1 MPSEPGAEPLP
12 LFFSI
17 ADGSVFKDIDM
28 ENRFEKIGKYWNFV
42 FITFSVLGIILAL
55 NQLFSWRLF
64 GFAPMDNAYL
74 FLSLAFYLSCAFLLY
89 PAVSSASDRVPW
101 YDVILFLV
109 AVIIN
114 VYFGMHGIEIIEK
127 GWEYQSPL
135 APTIFSVLLWLLVL
149 EAVRRSTD
157 MFMTIMCLIF
167 SAYPLFAIYMPGF
180 MQGQSY
186 DILTAARLY
195 AMGSSGILGIPLDV
209 VCTLLIGFM
218 VFGVVLQ
225 STGGGAFF
233 FKLAQSLLGHTRG
246 GAAKISILASA
257 FFGMISGSTTSN
269 TLTIGAMTIS
279 AMKTT
284 GFPPHMAAAIE
295 ACASTGGPI
304 MPPVMG
310 AAAFIMASFLNMPYA
325 YVAIGAFIP
334 ASLYYLGLF
343 VQVDGYA
350 AKANLKGL
358 PKEDLPSFWGTL
370 RDGWFYIFVI
380 VLLVYLLMTLRLE
393 ARAPYYASGALVLLS
408 MIKKETRLNPK
419 KFIAMIA
426 SIGKV
431 ISQLVAI
438 LAAAGLIIG
447 GLSIT
452 GVALAFSRE
461 LVGAVGNNIFL
472 ILLMGAFSSFVLGLG
487 MTITACYIFL
497 AIVMVP
503 ALIQLGID
511 PLAAHLFVFYW
522 GVLSEITPP
531 VALCVSAA
539 SGLAGSNFMQTGW
552 TAMRLGAVKYIIPF
566 FFAYNPALLTHGVWW
581 EVLMFTSFAVIGIYY
596 LGSALEGYLWGI
608 GQIKWPSRIP
618 LIGGGLLIAFPETI
632 TTVIGLIIV
641 GSVNLIC
648 YMGAKRKIPAGIS
661 P

>member
-1 MPSEPGAEPLP
+1 MESR
-12 LFFSI
+12 FSQ
-17 ADGSVFKDIDM
+17 
-28 ENRFEKIGKYWNFV
+28 IGGFWYVIFV
-42 FITFSVLGIILAL
+42 IFSALGIILAI
-55 NQLFSWRLF
+55 NQLFSLALF
-64 GFAPMDNAYL
+64 GFSPLDTSYL
-74 FLSLAFYLSCAFLLY
+74 YLSLAFYLSTSFIIY
-89 PAVSSASDRVPW
+89 PATKSAAKKVPW
-101 YDVILFLV
+101 YDVALFLV
-109 AVIIN
+109 VTFISI
-114 VYFGMHGIEIIEK
+114 YFGVHGKEIIER
-127 GWEYQSPL
+127 GWEYRAPL
-135 APTIFSVLLWLLVL
+135 APTLFGVFLWLLVL

-157 MFMTIMCLIF
+157 IYMVLMCLIF
-167 SAYPLFAIYMPGF
+167 SIFPLFAVYMPGF
-180 MQGQSY
+180 LQGQSY
-186 DILTAARLY
+186 DLLTSARLY
-195 AMGSSGILGIPLDV
+195 AMGTNGILGIPLDV

-218 VFGVVLQ
+218 VFGIVLQ

-310 AAAFIMASFLNMPYA
+310 AAAFIMASFLNVPYA
-325 YVAIGAFIP
+325 FVAVGAFIP
-334 ASLYYLGLF
+334 ACLYYLGLF

-358 PKEDLPSFWGTL
+358 SKAELPSFWATL
-370 RDGWFYIFVI
+370 KNGWFYIFGI
-380 VLLVYLLMTLRLE
+380 VVLVYLLLNLRME
-393 ARAPYYASGALVLLS
+393 ARAPYYASGVLVALS
-408 MIKKETRLNPK
+408 MIRKETRLNWK
-419 KFIAMIA
+419 KFIELIA
-426 SIGKV
+426 SIGRV
-431 ISQLVAI
+431 VAQLVAI

-472 ILLMGAFSSFVLGLG
+472 ILLMGAISSFVLGLG

-503 ALIQLGID
+503 ALISLGID

-539 SGLAGSNFMQTGW
+539 CGLAGSNFMQTGW

-566 FFAYNPALLTHGVWW
+566 FFAYNPALLTHGAWW
-581 EVLMFTSFAVIGIYY
+581 EVLLFTAFAVVGIYY

-608 GQIKWPSRIP
+608 GQINWPSRIF
-618 LIGGGLLIAFPETI
+618 LVTGGLLIAFPEI
-632 TTVIGLIIV
+632 YTTLIGLVIV
-641 GSVNLIC
+641 VCVNLIC
-648 YMGAKRKIPAGIS
+648 YFTSRRRLTVGVS

>member
-1 MPSEPGAEPLP
+1 
-12 LFFSI
+12 
-17 ADGSVFKDIDM
+17 
-28 ENRFEKIGKYWNFV
+28 
-42 FITFSVLGIILAL
+42 
-55 NQLFSWRLF
+55 
-64 GFAPMDNAYL
+64 
-74 FLSLAFYLSCAFLLY
+74 
-89 PAVSSASDRVPW
+89 
-101 YDVILFLV
+101 
-109 AVIIN
+109 
-114 VYFGMHGIEIIEK
+114 
-127 GWEYQSPL
+127 
-135 APTIFSVLLWLLVL
+135 
-149 EAVRRSTD
+149 
-157 MFMTIMCLIF
+157 
-167 SAYPLFAIYMPGF
+167 MPGF
-180 MQGQSY
+180 LQGQSY
-186 DILTAARLY
+186 DLFTSARLY
-195 AMGSSGILGIPLDV
+195 AMGTNGILGIPLDV

-218 VFGVVLQ
+218 VFGIVLQ
-225 STGGGAFF
+225 NTGGGTFF

-284 GFPPHMAAAIE
+284 GFPAHMAAAIE

-310 AAAFIMASFLNMPYA
+310 AAAFIMASFLNVPYA

-334 ASLYYLGLF
+334 ACLYYLGLF

-358 PKEDLPSFWGTL
+358 SKAELPSFWETL
-370 RDGWFYIFVI
+370 KDGWFYILGI
-380 VLLVYLLMTLRLE
+380 VVLVYLLLNLRME
-393 ARAPYYASGALVLLS
+393 ARAPYYASGVLVALS
-408 MIKKETRLNPK
+408 MIKKETRLNWK
-419 KFIAMIA
+419 KFIDLIA
-426 SIGKV
+426 SIGRV
-431 ISQLVAI
+431 VTQLVAI

-503 ALIQLGID
+503 ALIALGID

-581 EVLMFTSFAVIGIYY
+581 EVLLVTFFAVVGIYY

-608 GQIKWPSRIP
+608 GQINWPSRIF
-618 LIGGGLLIAFPETI
+618 LVMGGLLIAFPEI
-632 TTVIGLIIV
+632 YTTLIGLVIV
-641 GSVNLIC
+641 VCVNLI
-648 YMGAKRKIPAGIS
+648 YYFTSRRRRTAGVS

>member
-1 MPSEPGAEPLP
+1 VES
-12 LFFSI
+12 
-17 ADGSVFKDIDM
+17 
-28 ENRFEKIGKYWNFV
+28 RFEKIGKYWH
-42 FITFSVLGIILAL
+42 FIFIIFSLLGIVIAL
-55 NQLFSWRLF
+55 NQLFSWQLF

-74 FLSLAFYLSCAFLLY
+74 YWSLAFYLSSVFLLY
-89 PAVSSASDRVPW
+89 PGAKSASDHVPW
-101 YDVILFLV
+101 YDVICFLV
-109 AVIIN
+109 AVVIN
-114 VYFGMHGIEIIEK
+114 AYFGMHGVQIIEK

-135 APTIFSVLLWLLVL
+135 APTIISVCLWLLVV

-157 MFMTIMCLIF
+157 IYMTIMCLIF
-167 SAYPLFAIYMPGF
+167 SAYPLFAFYMPGF

-186 DILTAARLY
+186 DILTTARLY

-218 VFGVVLQ
+218 VFGIVLQ

-279 AMKTT
+279 AMKST

-334 ASLYYLGLF
+334 ACLYYLGLF
-343 VQVDGYA
+343 IQVDGYA

-358 PKEDLPSFWGTL
+358 SKEELPSFWRTL

-380 VLLVYLLMTLRLE
+380 VLLVYLLLTLRLE
-393 ARAPYYASGALVLLS
+393 ARAPYYASGVLILLS

-419 KFIAMIA
+419 KFVAMIA
-426 SIGKV
+426 SIGRV
-431 ISQLVAI
+431 TTQLVAI

-472 ILLMGAFSSFVLGLG
+472 ILLMGALSSFILGLG

-566 FFAYNPALLTHGVWW
+566 FFAYNPALLTHGTWW
-581 EVLMFTSFAVIGIYY
+581 EVILVTCFAVVGIYY
-596 LGSALEGYLWGI
+596 LGSALEGYLWKI
-608 GQIKWPSRIP
+608 GPIRWFARIT
-618 LIGGGLLIAFPETI
+618 LVIGGLLIAFPEMI
-632 TTVIGLIIV
+632 TTLVGLVIVIIANV
-641 GSVNLIC
+641 IC
-648 YMGAKRKIPAGIS
+648 YLGVKRRGAARVS
-661 P
+661 PQI

>member
-1 MPSEPGAEPLP
+1 MGRIKKIPRL
-12 LFFSI
+12 
-17 ADGSVFKDIDM
+17 
-28 ENRFEKIGKYWNFV
+28 NRFWQVV
-42 FITFSVLGIILAL
+42 FTLFSLVGIVLAI
-55 NQLFSWRLF
+55 NQLFTLRLF
-64 GFAPMDNAYL
+64 GFAPIDTSYFYL
-74 FLSLAFYLSCAFLLY
+74 ILAFYLSATFLLY
-89 PAVSSASDRVPW
+89 PARSSIGADRLPW
-101 YDVILFLV
+101 YDAVLFCLTTGIGIYL
-109 AVIIN
+109 AV
-114 VYFGMHGIEIIEK
+114 HGLDIIEL
-127 GWEYQSPL
+127 GWEYT
-135 APTIFSVLLWLLVL
+135 APFTPTLFSVLLWILVL

-157 MFMTIMCLIF
+157 IYLTIVCLFF
-167 SAYPLFAIYMPGF
+167 SLYPLFAFHMPSF

-186 DILTAARLY
+186 DFFTTARLHS
-195 AMGSSGILGIPLDV
+195 MGRNGIIGIPLDV

-218 VFGVVLQ
+218 VFGIVLMA
-225 STGGGAFF
+225 TGGGTFF

-284 GFPPHMAAAIE
+284 GFPPHYAAAIE

-310 AAAFIMASFLNMPYA
+310 AAAFIMASFLNQPYA
-325 YVAIGAFIP
+325 YVCIGAFIP
-334 ASLYYLGLF
+334 GILYYLGLF
-343 VQVDGYA
+343 TQVDGFS

-358 PKEDLPSFWGTL
+358 PKEELPRFWQTL
-370 RDGWFYIFVI
+370 KGGWFYISVI
-380 VLLVYLLMTLRLE
+380 FILVYLLLTLHLE
-393 ARAPYYASGALVLLS
+393 ARAPYYASASLVVLS
-408 MIKKETRLNPK
+408 FLKKATRLGWAK
-419 KFIAMIA
+419 AVDLIAD
-426 SIGKV
+426 IGKV
-431 ISQLVAI
+431 VAQLVAI

-461 LVGAVGNNIFL
+461 LVGAVGDNLFL

-503 ALIQLGID
+503 ALVQLGID

-531 VALCVSAA
+531 VAICVSAA
-539 SGLAGSNFMQTGW
+539 CGLAGSNFMQTGW

-566 FFAYNPALLTHGVWW
+566 FFVYNPALLTHGVWW
-581 EVLMFTSFAVIGIYY
+581 EVLMVTSFAVIGIFY

-608 GQIKWPSRIP
+608 GELRTIDRIP
-618 LIGGGLLIAFPETI
+618 LIIGGLLTAFPEMMTS
-632 TTVIGLIIV
+632 VIGIV
-641 GSVNLIC
+641 LLGSVNGLLWLTRRRE
-648 YMGAKRKIPAGIS
+648 RKDPSLPGGH
-661 P
+661 

>member
-1 MPSEPGAEPLP
+1 
-12 LFFSI
+12 
-17 ADGSVFKDIDM
+17 M
-28 ENRFEKIGKYWNFV
+28 ESRFEKIGKYWRSIFV
-42 FITFSVLGIILAL
+42 AFSLLGIVLAL
-55 NQLFSWRLF
+55 NQLFSWHLL

-74 FLSLAFYLSCAFLLY
+74 FWSLAFYLSSVFLLY
-89 PAVSSASDRVPW
+89 PATKSASGHVPW
-101 YDVILFLV
+101 YDVICFVV
-109 AVIIN
+109 AVVVN
-114 VYFGMHGIEIIEK
+114 AYFGMHGIEIIEK
-127 GWEYQSPL
+127 GWEYQAPF
-135 APTIFSVLLWLLVL
+135 APTLFSVFLWALVL

-157 MFMTIMCLIF
+157 IYMTIMCVIF

-218 VFGVVLQ
+218 VFGIVLQ

-233 FKLAQSLLGHTRG
+233 FKLAQSLLGSTRG

-279 AMKTT
+279 AMKST

-325 YVAIGAFIP
+325 YVAIGALIP
-334 ASLYYLGLF
+334 ACLYYLGLF
-343 VQVDGYA
+343 IQVDGYA

-358 PKEDLPSFWGTL
+358 PKADLPSFWATL

-380 VLLVYLLMTLRLE
+380 VLMVYLLMTLRLE

-408 MIKKETRLNPK
+408 MIKKETRLTPK

-426 SIGKV
+426 SVGKV
-431 ISQLVAI
+431 TTQLVAI

-472 ILLMGAFSSFVLGLG
+472 ILLMGALSSFVLGLG

-552 TAMRLGAVKYIIPF
+552 TAMRLGAVKYIVPF
-566 FFAYNPALLTHGVWW
+566 FFAYNPALLTHGPWW
-581 EVLMFTSFAVIGIYY
+581 EIMWVTCSAVVGIYY
-596 LGSALEGYLWGI
+596 LGSALEGYLWKI
-608 GQIKWPSRIP
+608 GAIRASARVP
-618 LIGGGLLIAFPETI
+618 LVIGGLLIAFPEM
-632 TTVIGLIIV
+632 TTTLVGLALV
-641 GSVNLIC
+641 ACVNTIC
-648 YMGAKRKIPAGIS
+648 YIGVRRRMTPRIGVS
-661 P
+661 S

>member
-1 MPSEPGAEPLP
+1 MDS
-12 LFFSI
+12 
-17 ADGSVFKDIDM
+17 
-28 ENRFEKIGKYWNFV
+28 RFEKIGKFWHVIFV
-42 FITFSVLGIILAL
+42 VFSLLGIFVAI
-55 NQLFSWRLF
+55 NQLFRLQLF
-64 GFAPMDNAYL
+64 GFNPLDTSYL
-74 FLSLAFYLSCAFLLY
+74 YYSLAFYLSTVFILY
-89 PAVSSASDRVPW
+89 PAVKTARDRVPW
-101 YDVILFLV
+101 YDVFLFLV
-109 AVIIN
+109 VVIIN
-114 VYFGMHGIEIIEK
+114 IYFGIHGLDIIER
-127 GWEYQSPL
+127 GWEYRSPL
-135 APTIFSVLLWLLVL
+135 MPTIFSALLWFLVM

-157 MFMTIMCLIF
+157 IYMTFMCLIF
-167 SAYPLFAIYMPGF
+167 SAYPLFAAHLPGF
-180 MQGQSY
+180 LQGQPH
-186 DILTAARLY
+186 DFLTSARLY
-195 AMGSSGILGIPLDV
+195 AMGSNGILGIPLDV

-225 STGGGAFF
+225 STGGGTFF

-284 GFPPHMAAAIE
+284 GFPPHLAAAIE

-310 AAAFIMASFLNMPYA
+310 AAAFIMASFLNVPYA
-325 YVAIGAFIP
+325 VVAIGAFIP
-334 ASLYYLGLF
+334 ACLYYLGLF

-350 AKANLKGL
+350 AKANLKGISR
-358 PKEDLPSFWGTL
+358 EELPSFWATFK
-370 RDGWFYIFVI
+370 DGWFYTLAI
-380 VLLVYLLMTLRLE
+380 VLLVYFLLTLRLE
-393 ARAPYYASGALVLLS
+393 ARAPYYASAALVLLS
-408 MIKKETRLNPK
+408 MIKKETRFNWK
-419 KFIAMIA
+419 KFIDLIA

-431 ISQLVAI
+431 VTQLVAI

-447 GLSIT
+447 GLSVT

-472 ILLMGAFSSFVLGLG
+472 ILLMGALSSFVLGLG

-503 ALIQLGID
+503 ALISLGID

-539 SGLAGSNFMQTGW
+539 SGLAGSNFMQTGL

-581 EVLMFTSFAVIGIYY
+581 EVLLVTSFAVVGIYY

-608 GQIKWPSRIP
+608 GLLNWPSRIL
-618 LIGGGLLIAFPETI
+618 LILGGLLIAFPEI
-632 TTVIGLIIV
+632 YTTLIGLIIV
-641 GSVNLIC
+641 ICVNLAC
-648 YMGAKRKIPAGIS
+648 YIRSRRGMALKVSA
-661 P
+661 

>member
-1 MPSEPGAEPLP
+1 MESR
-12 LFFSI
+12 FS
-17 ADGSVFKDIDM
+17 
-28 ENRFEKIGKYWNFV
+28 KIGKPWHV
-42 FITFSVLGIILAL
+42 TFIIFSALGIILAV
-55 NQLFSWRLF
+55 NQLFSLALF
-64 GFAPMDNAYL
+64 GFSPLDTSYL
-74 FLSLAFYLSCAFLLY
+74 YLSLAFYLSTAFIIY
-89 PAVSSASDRVPW
+89 PAVKSAADKVPW
-101 YDVILFLV
+101 YDVVLFLV
-109 AVIIN
+109 AAIIN
-114 VYFGMHGIEIIEK
+114 IYFGVHGKDIIER
-127 GWEYQSPL
+127 GWEYRAPL
-135 APTIFSVLLWLLVL
+135 APTLFSVFLWLLVL

-157 MFMTIMCLIF
+157 IYMVLMCSIF
-167 SAYPLFAIYMPGF
+167 SVFPLFAIYMPGF
-180 MQGQSY
+180 LQGQSY
-186 DILTAARLY
+186 DILTSARLY
-195 AMGSSGILGIPLDV
+195 AMGTSGILGIPLDV

-218 VFGVVLQ
+218 VFGIVLQ
-225 STGGGAFF
+225 STGGGTFF

-284 GFPPHMAAAIE
+284 GFPSHLAAAIE

-310 AAAFIMASFLNMPYA
+310 AAAFIMASFLNVPYA

-334 ASLYYLGLF
+334 ACLYYLGLF

-358 PKEDLPSFWGTL
+358 SKEELPSFWATL
-370 RDGWFYIFVI
+370 KNGWFYIFGI
-380 VLLVYLLMTLRLE
+380 VVLVYLLLNLRME
-393 ARAPYYASGALVLLS
+393 ARAPYYASGVLVALA
-408 MIKKETRLNPK
+408 MIKKETRFNWTKAIDL
-419 KFIAMIA
+419 IAN
-426 SIGKV
+426 IGKV
-431 ISQLVAI
+431 VTQLVAI

-503 ALIQLGID
+503 ALISLGID

-539 SGLAGSNFMQTGW
+539 CGLAGSNFMQTGW

-566 FFAYNPALLTHGVWW
+566 FFAYNPALLTHGAWW
-581 EVLMFTSFAVIGIYY
+581 EVLLFTFFAAVGIYY

-608 GQIKWPSRIP
+608 GQLNWPSRIL
-618 LIGGGLLIAFPETI
+618 LILAGLLIAFPEII
-632 TTVIGLIIV
+632 TSLIGLIMAICV
-641 GSVNLIC
+641 NSVC
-648 YMGAKRKIPAGIS
+648 YFTSRRRLTAGAS
-661 P
+661 S

>member
-1 MPSEPGAEPLP
+1 
-12 LFFSI
+12 
-17 ADGSVFKDIDM
+17 M
-28 ENRFEKIGKYWNFV
+28 ENRFSKIGKFWYV
-42 FITFSVLGIILAL
+42 IFIIFSALGIILAI
-55 NQLFSWRLF
+55 NQLFSLALF
-64 GFAPMDNAYL
+64 GFSPLDTSYL
-74 FLSLAFYLSCAFLLY
+74 YLSLTFYLSTAFIIY
-89 PAVSSASDRVPW
+89 PAAKSAADKVPW
-101 YDVILFLV
+101 YDVVLFLV
-109 AVIIN
+109 AAIISI
-114 VYFGMHGIEIIEK
+114 YFGIHGKEIIER
-127 GWEYQSPL
+127 GWEYRAPL
-135 APTIFSVLLWLLVL
+135 TPTLFSVFLWLLVL

-157 MFMTIMCLIF
+157 IYMVLMCLIF
-167 SAYPLFAIYMPGF
+167 SVFPLFAIYMPGF
-180 MQGQSY
+180 LQGQSY
-186 DILTAARLY
+186 DLFTSARLY
-195 AMGSSGILGIPLDV
+195 AMGTNGILGIPLDV

-218 VFGVVLQ
+218 VFGIVLQ
-225 STGGGAFF
+225 NTGGGTFF
-233 FKLAQSLLGHTRG
+233 FKLAQSLLGQTRG

-284 GFPPHMAAAIE
+284 GFPAHMAAAIE

-310 AAAFIMASFLNMPYA
+310 AAAFIMASFLNVPYA

-334 ASLYYLGLF
+334 ACLYYLGLF

-358 PKEDLPSFWGTL
+358 SKAELPSFWETL
-370 RDGWFYIFVI
+370 KGGWFYILGI
-380 VLLVYLLMTLRLE
+380 VVLVYLLLNLRME
-393 ARAPYYASGALVLLS
+393 ARAPYYASGVLVALA
-408 MIKKETRLNPK
+408 MIKKETRLNWK
-419 KFIAMIA
+419 KFIELIA
-426 SIGKV
+426 SIGRV
-431 ISQLVAI
+431 VTQLVAI

-503 ALIQLGID
+503 ALIALGID

-539 SGLAGSNFMQTGW
+539 CGLAGSNFMQTGW

-581 EVLMFTSFAVIGIYY
+581 EVLLVTFFAVVGIYY

-608 GQIKWPSRIP
+608 GQINWPSRIF
-618 LIGGGLLIAFPETI
+618 LVMGGLLIAFPEI
-632 TTVIGLIIV
+632 YTTLIGLVIV
-641 GSVNLIC
+641 VCVNLI
-648 YMGAKRKIPAGIS
+648 YYFTSKRRLSVGVS

>member
-1 MPSEPGAEPLP
+1 MESRSARIGR
-12 LFFSI
+12 FWHVIFVSFS
-17 ADGSVFKDIDM
+17 A
-28 ENRFEKIGKYWNFV
+28 
-42 FITFSVLGIILAL
+42 LGIVLAV
-55 NQLFSWRLF
+55 NQLFSLRMF
-64 GFAPMDNAYL
+64 GFAPLDTSYL
-74 FLSLAFYLSCAFLLY
+74 YLSLTFYLSTAFLLY
-89 PAVSSASDRVPW
+89 PATNSAANRVPW
-101 YDVILFLV
+101 YDVIFF
-109 AVIIN
+109 VITVFIN
-114 VYFGMHGIEIIEK
+114 VYFAIHGIDIIER
-127 GWEYQSPL
+127 GWEYQAPF
-135 APTIFSVLLWLLVL
+135 APTLYSVFLWILVI

-157 MFMTIMCLIF
+157 IYMTIVCLIF
-167 SAYPLFAIYMPGF
+167 SAYPLFAFYLPGF
-180 MQGQSY
+180 LQGQPY
-186 DILTAARLY
+186 DFLTAARLY
-195 AMGSSGILGIPLDV
+195 AMGTNGVLGIPLDV

-218 VFGVVLQ
+218 VFGIVLQ

-310 AAAFIMASFLNMPYA
+310 AAAFIMASFLNVPYA

-350 AKANLKGL
+350 AKAKLRGL
-358 PKEDLPSFWGTL
+358 SKSELPSFWVTF
-370 RDGWFYIFVI
+370 RDGWFYTLAI
-380 VLLVYLLMTLRLE
+380 VMLVYFLLTLRME
-393 ARAPYYASGALVLLS
+393 ARAPYYASAALVLLS
-408 MIKKETRLNPK
+408 MIRKDTRLTPK
-419 KFIAMIA
+419 NFLDMIA
-426 SIGKV
+426 GIGRV
-431 ISQLVAI
+431 VTQLVAI

-503 ALIQLGID
+503 ALIALGID

-566 FFAYNPALLTHGVWW
+566 FFAYNPALLTHGIWW
-581 EVLMFTSFAVIGIYY
+581 EVLLFTFFAVVGIYY

-608 GQIKWPSRIP
+608 GQLNWLSRIFF
-618 LIGGGLLIAFPETI
+618 IAGGLLIAFPEMI
-632 TTVIGLIIV
+632 TTLIGLGVVIC
-641 GSVNLIC
+641 VNGIC
-648 YMGAKRKIPAGIS
+648 FFSRRRDLS
-661 P
+661 PGLS

>member
-1 MPSEPGAEPLP
+1 MESR
-12 LFFSI
+12 FSQI
-17 ADGSVFKDIDM
+17 G
-28 ENRFEKIGKYWNFV
+28 RFWHVI
-42 FITFSVLGIILAL
+42 FIIFSTLGIILAI
-55 NQLFSWRLF
+55 NQLFSLALF
-64 GFAPMDNAYL
+64 GFSPLDTSYL
-74 FLSLAFYLSCAFLLY
+74 YLSLAFYLSSAFIIY
-89 PAVSSASDRVPW
+89 PGAKSAVDKVPW
-101 YDVILFLV
+101 YDMALFLIT
-109 AVIIN
+109 VIIG
-114 VYFGMHGIEIIEK
+114 VYLGIHGKEIIER
-127 GWEYQSPL
+127 GWEYRAPL
-135 APTIFSVLLWLLVL
+135 VPTLFSVFLWLLVL

-157 MFMTIMCLIF
+157 IYMVLMCLIF
-167 SAYPLFAIYMPGF
+167 SVFPFFAIYMPGF
-180 MQGQSY
+180 LQGQSY
-186 DILTAARLY
+186 DLLTTARLY
-195 AMGSSGILGIPLDV
+195 AMGTSGILGIPLDV

-218 VFGVVLQ
+218 VFGIVLQ

-279 AMKTT
+279 AMKNT
-284 GFPPHMAAAIE
+284 GFPAHMAAAIE

-310 AAAFIMASFLNMPYA
+310 AAAFIMASFLNVPYA
-325 YVAIGAFIP
+325 FVAIGAFIP
-334 ASLYYLGLF
+334 ACLYYLGLF

-358 PKEDLPSFWGTL
+358 SKEELPSFWGTL
-370 RDGWFYIFVI
+370 KDGWFYIFGI
-380 VLLVYLLMTLRLE
+380 VVLVYLLLNLRME
-393 ARAPYYASGALVLLS
+393 ARAPYYASGVLVALA
-408 MIKKETRLNPK
+408 MIKKETRLNWN
-419 KFIAMIA
+419 KFIELIA

-431 ISQLVAI
+431 VTQLVAI

-472 ILLMGAFSSFVLGLG
+472 ILLMGAISSFVLGLG

-503 ALIQLGID
+503 ALIALGID

-566 FFAYNPALLTHGVWW
+566 FFAYNPALLTHGAWW
-581 EVLMFTSFAVIGIYY
+581 EVLLFTTFAVVGIYY

-608 GQIKWPSRIP
+608 GQINWPSRI
-618 LIGGGLLIAFPETI
+618 LMVAGGLLIAFPEI
-632 TTVIGLIIV
+632 YTTLVGLVIV
-641 GSVNLIC
+641 GCVNLI
-648 YMGAKRKIPAGIS
+648 YYFASRRRPKAGIS

>member
-1 MPSEPGAEPLP
+1 MESR
-12 LFFSI
+12 FS
-17 ADGSVFKDIDM
+17 
-28 ENRFEKIGKYWNFV
+28 KIGRLWHV
-42 FITFSVLGIILAL
+42 TFIIFSALGIILAV
-55 NQLFSWRLF
+55 NQLFGLALF
-64 GFAPMDNAYL
+64 GFSPLDTSYL
-74 FLSLAFYLSCAFLLY
+74 YLSLAFYLSTAFIIY
-89 PAVSSASDRVPW
+89 PAAKSAADRVPW
-101 YDVILFLV
+101 YDVVLFLV
-109 AVIIN
+109 AAIINIYFGIYGKVII
-114 VYFGMHGIEIIEK
+114 ER
-127 GWEYQSPL
+127 GWEYRAPL
-135 APTIFSVLLWLLVL
+135 APTLFSVFLWLLVL

-157 MFMTIMCLIF
+157 IYMVLMCLIF
-167 SAYPLFAIYMPGF
+167 SVFPLFAVYMPGF
-180 MQGQSY
+180 LQGQSY
-186 DILTAARLY
+186 DILTTARLY
-195 AMGSSGILGIPLDV
+195 AMGTSGILGIPLDV

-218 VFGVVLQ
+218 VFGIVLQ
-225 STGGGAFF
+225 NTGGGTFF

-279 AMKTT
+279 AMKAT
-284 GFPPHMAAAIE
+284 GFPPHLAAAIE

-310 AAAFIMASFLNMPYA
+310 AAAFIMASFLNVPYA

-334 ASLYYLGLF
+334 ACLYYLGLF

-350 AKANLKGL
+350 AKARLKGL
-358 PKEDLPSFWGTL
+358 SKEELPSFWGTL
-370 RDGWFYIFVI
+370 KDGWFYIFVI
-380 VLLVYLLMTLRLE
+380 LLLVYLLLNLRME
-393 ARAPYYASGALVLLS
+393 ARAPYYASGAMIVLS
-408 MIKKETRLNPK
+408 MIRKDTRLNWK
-419 KFIAMIA
+419 KAVDLIAN
-426 SIGKV
+426 IGKV
-431 ISQLVAI
+431 VAQLIAI

-503 ALIQLGID
+503 ALIALGID

-539 SGLAGSNFMQTGW
+539 CGLAGSNFMQTGW

-581 EVLMFTSFAVIGIYY
+581 EVLLVTFFAVVGIYY

-608 GQIKWPSRIP
+608 GVINWPSRIF
-618 LIGGGLLIAFPETI
+618 LVTGGLLIAFPEI
-632 TTVIGLIIV
+632 YTTLIGLVIV
-641 GSVNLIC
+641 VCVNLI
-648 YMGAKRKIPAGIS
+648 YYFAARRRPKAGVS

>member
-1 MPSEPGAEPLP
+1 MNS
-12 LFFSI
+12 
-17 ADGSVFKDIDM
+17 
-28 ENRFEKIGKYWNFV
+28 RFEKIGPFWHVIFV
-42 FITFSVLGIILAL
+42 IFSMLGILLAV
-55 NQLFSWRLF
+55 NQLFRLELF
-64 GFAPMDNAYL
+64 GFKPLDTSYL
-74 FLSLAFYLSCAFLLY
+74 YYSLTLYLSASFLLY
-89 PAVSSASDRVPW
+89 PAAKSAGDRVPW
-101 YDVILFLV
+101 YDVVLFLFV
-109 AVIIN
+109 VITNI
-114 VYFGMHGIEIIEK
+114 YFGIHGIDIIER
-127 GWEYQSPL
+127 GWEYRSPL
-135 APTIFSVLLWLLVL
+135 PATIFSVLLWFLVI

-157 MFMTIMCLIF
+157 IYMTVMCLIF
-167 SAYPLFAIYMPGF
+167 SAYPLFAVYMPGF
-180 MQGQSY
+180 LQGQPH
-186 DILTAARLY
+186 DFLTSARLY

-225 STGGGAFF
+225 NTGGGTFF

-284 GFPPHMAAAIE
+284 GFPPHLAAAIE

-310 AAAFIMASFLNMPYA
+310 AAAFIMASFLNVPYA
-325 YVAIGAFIP
+325 VVAIGAFIP
-334 ASLYYLGLF
+334 ACLYYLGLF

-358 PKEDLPSFWGTL
+358 SKDELPSFWGTL
-370 RDGWFYIFVI
+370 RDGWFYTLAI
-380 VLLVYLLMTLRLE
+380 VLLVYFLLTLRLE
-393 ARAPYYASGALVLLS
+393 ARAPYYASAALVALS
-408 MIKKETRLNPK
+408 MIKKETRLDWK

-426 SIGKV
+426 NIGKV
-431 ISQLVAI
+431 VTQLVAI

-447 GLSIT
+447 GLSVT

-472 ILLMGAFSSFVLGLG
+472 ILLMGALSSFVLGLG

-503 ALIQLGID
+503 ALISLGID

-539 SGLAGSNFMQTGW
+539 CGLAGSNFMQTGW
-552 TAMRLGAVKYIIPF
+552 AAMRLGAVKYIIPF

-581 EVLMFTSFAVIGIYY
+581 EVLLVTFFAVVGIYY

-608 GQIKWPSRIP
+608 GQINWPSRIS
-618 LIGGGLLIAFPETI
+618 LIAGGLLIAFPELY
-632 TTVIGLIIV
+632 TTLIGLVIV
-641 GSVNLIC
+641 VCVNLIC
-648 YMGAKRKIPAGIS
+648 YFTWRGRPKFEVS

>member
-1 MPSEPGAEPLP
+1 MESR
-12 LFFSI
+12 FS
-17 ADGSVFKDIDM
+17 
-28 ENRFEKIGKYWNFV
+28 RIGKFWHV
-42 FITFSVLGIILAL
+42 IFIIFSTLGIILAI
-55 NQLFSWRLF
+55 NQLFSLALF
-64 GFAPMDNAYL
+64 GFSPLDTSYL
-74 FLSLAFYLSCAFLLY
+74 YLSLAFYLSSAFIIY
-89 PAVSSASDRVPW
+89 PATKSAADKVPW
-101 YDVILFLV
+101 YDVVLFLIA
-109 AVIIN
+109 AVITI
-114 VYFGMHGIEIIEK
+114 YFGIHGKEIIER
-127 GWEYQSPL
+127 GWEYRAPL
-135 APTIFSVLLWLLVL
+135 APTLFSVFLWLLVL

-157 MFMTIMCLIF
+157 IYMVLMCIIF
-167 SAYPLFAIYMPGF
+167 SVFPLFAIYMPGF

-186 DILTAARLY
+186 DLLTTARLY
-195 AMGSSGILGIPLDV
+195 AMGTSGILGIPLDV

-218 VFGVVLQ
+218 VFGIVLQ

-279 AMKTT
+279 AMKST
-284 GFPPHMAAAIE
+284 GFPPHLAAAIE

-310 AAAFIMASFLNMPYA
+310 AAAFIMASFLNVPYA
-325 YVAIGAFIP
+325 FVAIGAFIP
-334 ASLYYLGLF
+334 ACLYYLGLF

-358 PKEDLPSFWGTL
+358 SKEELPSFWGTL
-370 RDGWFYIFVI
+370 KDGWFYIFGI
-380 VLLVYLLMTLRLE
+380 VVLVYLLLNLRME
-393 ARAPYYASGALVLLS
+393 ARAPYYASGVLVALA
-408 MIKKETRLNPK
+408 MIKKETRFNWK
-419 KFIAMIA
+419 KAVDLIAG
-426 SIGKV
+426 IGKV
-431 ISQLVAI
+431 VTQLVAI

-503 ALIQLGID
+503 ALIALGID

-566 FFAYNPALLTHGVWW
+566 FFAYNPALLTHGAWW
-581 EVLMFTSFAVIGIYY
+581 EVLLVTTFAVVGIYY

-608 GQIKWPSRIP
+608 GQINWPSRIF
-618 LIGGGLLIAFPETI
+618 LVAGGLLIAFPEI
-632 TTVIGLIIV
+632 YTTLVGLVIV
-641 GSVNLIC
+641 GCVNLI
-648 YMGAKRKIPAGIS
+648 YHFASRRGRKAGVS